1 MQSPR
6 SRRQSNGPPVAGR
19 ATHIQYER
27 DSSGNPTARRFTD
40 PDGQRWISKM
50 TQGGYTNWRFA
61 PEARAAVAA

>member
-6 SRRQSNGPPVAGR
+6 TRRQANGPQLEGH

-50 TQGGYTNWRFA
+50 TRNGYTNWRFA
-61 PEARAAVAA
+61 PDAAVAA